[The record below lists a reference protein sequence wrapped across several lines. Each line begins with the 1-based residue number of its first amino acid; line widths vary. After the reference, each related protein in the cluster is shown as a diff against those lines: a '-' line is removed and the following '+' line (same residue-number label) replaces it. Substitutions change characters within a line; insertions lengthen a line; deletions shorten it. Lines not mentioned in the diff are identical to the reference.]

1 MPDTTLDDFT
11 ALVRRSGLTLSDA
24 QVGELY
30 KAWGYVEGMHARNRT
45 PLLAREDEPAL
56 IFKPR
61 ES

>member
-1 MPDTTLDDFT
+1 MPDTTLEVFT
-11 ALVRRSGLTLSDA
+11 ALVRRSRLALTDA
-24 QVGELY
+24 QIAELY
-30 KAWGYVEGMHARNRT
+30 GAWGYVEGMLARNRA